1 MPSLDSSVIAVDGD
15 VVLTSPIGSLRDVD
29 SSVTLD
35 RIVVVE
41 IDSDAVDE
49 PTESELDV
57 IGEPGCNIVDVVDV
71 VAGGVVVVE
80 EKVVDKD
87 GVGFGVVLVV
97 AVLNVVVVNRVEVL
111 LVTAVAMVVVVVVVA
126 VLVVL
131 DVLDVPWLTPTPV
144 ISISR

>member
-1 MPSLDSSVIAVDGD
+1 MIAVDGD

-57 IGEPGCNIVDVVDV
+57 IGEPGCNLVDV
-71 VAGGVVVVE
+71 VVVVE

-97 AVLNVVVVNRVEVL
+97 AALNVVVVNRVVVL